1 MTNINIATF
10 SNNIVSMLEQ
20 TIKFNEPLTVS
31 TDIGNAIILSEDD
44 YRSLIETL
52 YLTSIPGM
60 EEKLLAGK
68 ATPLPECV
76 PESEVNL

>member
-52 YLTSIPGM
+52 YLTSIPEM

-68 ATPLPECV
+68 ATPLADCV
-76 PESEVNL
+76 PESEVDL

>member
-31 TDIGNAIILSEDD
+31 TDI
-44 YRSLIETL
+44 
-52 YLTSIPGM
+52 
-60 EEKLLAGK
+60 
-68 ATPLPECV
+68 ATPLF
-76 PESEVNL
+76 

>member
-52 YLTSIPGM
+52 YLTSIP
-60 EEKLLAGK
+60 EL
-68 ATPLPECV
+68 
-76 PESEVNL
+76 

>member
-1 MTNINIATF
+1 MTNINIATS

-52 YLTSIPGM
+52 YLTSIPEM

-68 ATPLPECV
+68 ATPLSDCV
-76 PESEVNL
+76 PESEVDL

>member
-1 MTNINIATF
+1 MTNTNITTF
-10 SNNIVSMLEQ
+10 RDNIIPMLEQ

-44 YRSLIETL
+44 YHSLIETL

-68 ATPLPECV
+68 ATPLSECV
-76 PESEVNL
+76 PESEVDL

>member
-1 MTNINIATF
+1 MTNTNITTF
-10 SNNIVSMLEQ
+10 RDNIIPMLEQ

-31 TDIGNAIILSEDD
+31 TDIGNAIILSED
-44 YRSLIETL
+44 YYHSLIETL

-68 ATPLPECV
+68 ATPLSECV
-76 PESEVNL
+76 PESEVDL

>member
-52 YLTSIPGM
+52 YLTSIPEM
-60 EEKLLAGK
+60 EEKLLA
-68 ATPLPECV
+68 
-76 PESEVNL
+76 